1 MATTH
6 AHPRYTASNM
16 SFVVVSVLCI
26 FGAIAAYNPEDEA
39 RVGRLPP
46 LPGTLSSVGGGAE
59 ESPPVY
65 RPGSQAY
72 VVSHFAEPKTPHVY
86 WQEETSLTLAPENKN
101 CMLCEAQDS
110 GACCAMPSCVYCEAT
125 VTALCERST
134 PCLRCTVIK
143 NPFFKCIPGE
153 KYMDE
158 CDSCRCTDGHS
169 GWCTNQFCEF
179 RALHIYAIKLSDGE
193 FY

>member
-1 MATTH
+1 MRARRLLPALVALH
-6 AHPRYTASNM
+6 ALA
-16 SFVVVSVLCI
+16 
-26 FGAIAAYNPEDEA
+26 AAAAYGDDPRISHLRA
-39 RVGRLPP
+39 SGGP
-46 LPGTLSSVGGGAE
+46 LPGTLSSVGAVE
-59 ESPPVY
+59 HAPPLY

-72 VVSHFAEPKTPHVY
+72 VVSQFVKPKPPHQY
-86 WQEETSLTLAPENKN
+86 WEEETSLTLVPENKN
-101 CMLCEAQDS
+101 CLLCETMDT
-110 GACCAMPSCVYCEAT
+110 GACRAMPSCVYCELT

-134 PCLRCTVIK
+134 PCLRCAVIK

-158 CDSCRCTDGHS
+158 CDSCRCVDGHS

-179 RALHIYAIKLSDGE
+179 RALHLYAAKLSDGE

>member
-1 MATTH
+1 MFG
-6 AHPRYTASNM
+6 RITA
-16 SFVVVSVLCI
+16 FLCI
-26 FGAIAAYNPEDEA
+26 AAAGSTRGDDPRVRMRGA
-39 RVGRLPP
+39 P
-46 LPGTLSSVGGGAE
+46 LPGALSSVGGGPE
-59 ESPPVY
+59 KSPPIY

-72 VVSHFAEPKTPHVY
+72 VVSQFVKPKPPHQY
-86 WQEETSLTLAPENKN
+86 WEEETSLTLVPENKN
-101 CMLCEAQDS
+101 CLLCEAQDS
-110 GACCAMPSCVYCEAT
+110 GACRAMPSCVYCEPT

-143 NPFFKCIPGE
+143 NPFFKCVPGE

-179 RALHIYAIKLSDGE
+179 SLISSNKFEGRKDAFYKIFE
-193 FY
+193 FYPGSDFSQK

>member
-1 MATTH
+1 MK
-6 AHPRYTASNM
+6 PK
-16 SFVVVSVLCI
+16 
-26 FGAIAAYNPEDEA
+26 
-39 RVGRLPP
+39 PP
-46 LPGTLSSVGGGAE
+46 H
-59 ESPPVY
+59 
-65 RPGSQAY
+65 Q
-72 VVSHFAEPKTPHVY
+72 Y
-86 WQEETSLTLAPENKN
+86 WEEETSLTLVPENKN
-101 CMLCEAQDS
+101 CLLCEAQDS
-110 GACCAMPSCVYCEAT
+110 GACRSMPSCVYCEPT

-169 GWCTNQFCEF
+169 GWCTNQYCEF
-179 RALHIYAIKLSDGE
+179 RSLHLYAMKLSDGE